1 MTVRPL
7 TVLRRLAQSAPNTR
21 RGKMNADTNKKKRQN
36 LSITDKL
43 KLIERVRKGES
54 REGILKET
62 GIGARTLQ
70 RFLTTE
76 EDLKKRANT
85 SSPTTKRKRKGKH
98 EDVDEA
104 MEAWFTKIRNSKK
117 VVTGPM
123 LLEQAKK
130 VAEALDIADY
140 NPSNGWLCRWK
151 RRCGIKFKKAHGEKN
166 SADTAAADT
175 FMSNRMPEILMS
187 FDEEDEKS
195 SKSLYGL
202 IGYMAIKCLGQTP
215 AI

>member
-1 MTVRPL
+1 
-7 TVLRRLAQSAPNTR
+7 
-21 RGKMNADTNKKKRQN
+21 MNSEKKKRQN
-36 LSITDKL
+36 VSITDKL

-54 REGILKET
+54 REAILKET

-76 EDLKKRANT
+76 EDLKKKANT
-85 SSPTTKRKRKGKH
+85 SSPTTKRKRTGKH

-104 MEAWFTKIRNSKK
+104 MEAWFTKIRNSKQ

-130 VAEALDIADY
+130 IAEALDIADY

-151 RRCGIKFKKAHGEKN
+151 KKIFKKMK
-166 SADTAAADT
+166 
-175 FMSNRMPEILMS
+175 
-187 FDEEDEKS
+187 
-195 SKSLYGL
+195 
-202 IGYMAIKCLGQTP
+202 
-215 AI
+215 